1 MFTTDEAV
9 NYILNASKM
18 IVDEINKDKNCPKE
32 LKEIQYLIFAGMVA
46 YYGYEY
52 IELIHNAFKKT
63 NFVYTNQSFKD
74 HAKEINYSNPTVDK
88 LIATGEVGAFVK
100 CSFSKDFRGKFY
112 IGRDIYV
119 IDNYREAAD
128 FFLEKIIHE
137 VNHVVNS
144 MNNPIVLYKGL
155 PSSRTGMYVS
165 CIEKD
170 DTSFGN
176 LFEEDYNVLQSA
188 EIMEHILEF
197 TQYEIQDPDIRRALD
212 KIKYAYGSE
221 RSGIGYQGTVEV
233 FRDLYENAHFRCLV
247 KRERLSGDVK
257 KVRLDFDDRCGEGS
271 FYTFCGL
278 LDNLEVCGAN
288 FYEKMYYEGK
298 VKEFIKKYN
307 SN

>member
-1 MFTTDEAV
+1 MFTSDEAV

-18 IVDEINKDKNCPKE
+18 IVDEINKDKKCPKE

-63 NFVYTNQSFKD
+63 NFIYTNQSFQD
-74 HAKEINYSNPTVDK
+74 HAKEMNYSNPNVDR

-100 CSFSKDFRGKFY
+100 CVFSKDLRGKFY
-112 IGRDIYV
+112 IHRDIYV
-119 IDNYREAAD
+119 IDNHREAPD

-165 CIEKD
+165 CIERD
-170 DTSFGN
+170 DTAFGN
-176 LFEEDYNVLQSA
+176 LFEEDYNVLQTA

-197 TQYEIQDPDIRRALD
+197 TQYEIKDPDIRRALD

-221 RSGIGYQGTVEV
+221 RNGIGYQGTVEV
-233 FRDLYENAHFRCLV
+233 FRDLYKNAHFRCSV
-247 KRERLSGDVK
+247 KRDRLAGNVK
-257 KVRLDFDDRCGEGS
+257 NVRLDFDERCGEGS
-271 FYTFCGL
+271 FYKFCDV
-278 LDNLEVCGAN
+278 LDGLEVCVN

-298 VKEFIKKYN
+298 AKEFIKKYN
-307 SN
+307 NN